1 MEFVRPLEPILIID
15 DVKEIRDYL
24 NQILTELGYEDIL
37 ESTDFSSAKPVIDK
51 KCPSVIFLVCRLTR
65 L

>member
-24 NQILTELGYEDIL
+24 NQMQQKWY
-37 ESTDFSSAKPVIDK
+37 
-51 KCPSVIFLVCRLTR
+51 
-65 L
+65 